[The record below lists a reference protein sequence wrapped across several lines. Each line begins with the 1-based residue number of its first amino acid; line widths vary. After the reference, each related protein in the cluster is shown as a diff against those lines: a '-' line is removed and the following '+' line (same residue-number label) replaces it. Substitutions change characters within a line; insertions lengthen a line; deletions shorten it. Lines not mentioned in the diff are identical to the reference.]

1 MGLTC
6 IMGPGT
12 FLIAILGCGE
22 AEAPCQQV
30 RMLEPTYTSQAACTA
45 ATDAAILRNS
55 DVDFPVVVAQ
65 CVAAG
70 DRGAQT
76 IKASQ
81 VKRPEGG
88 QAQVRVTPLRT

>member
-1 MGLTC
+1 
-6 IMGPGT
+6 
-12 FLIAILGCGE
+12 
-22 AEAPCQQV
+22 
-30 RMLEPTYTSQAACTA
+30 MLDPVYQSQAACTA

-70 DRGAQT
+70 GKGAQT

-81 VKRPEGG
+81 VKRPDGG
-88 QAQVRVTPLRT
+88 EAKVRTSPLRT

>member
-1 MGLTC
+1 
-6 IMGPGT
+6 MGPGI

-30 RMLEPTYTSQAACTA
+30 RVLEPTYQSEAACTA

-55 DVDFPVVVAQ
+55 DLDFPVVVAE

-70 DRGAQT
+70 DAPKPL
-76 IKASQ
+76 KASQ

-88 QAQVRVTPLRT
+88 EAKVRTSPLRT